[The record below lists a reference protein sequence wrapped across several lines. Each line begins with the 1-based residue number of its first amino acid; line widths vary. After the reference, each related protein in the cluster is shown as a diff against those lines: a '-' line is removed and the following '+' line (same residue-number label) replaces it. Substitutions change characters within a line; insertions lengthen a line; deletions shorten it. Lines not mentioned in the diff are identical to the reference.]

1 MKWPVKFKEIVH
13 VMFSLSL
20 FLLLVMFMMGTVF
33 VLVGD

>member
-1 MKWPVKFKEIVH
+1 MKWPIKFKEIVY
-13 VMFSLSL
+13 VMFSLCL